1 MILNKSIK
9 RGNEIKMLLENFKKN
24 NTFENILLLFILVQP
39 ILDLAT
45 SLAINYFNSEF
56 TAGILIRFA
65 MMAVGV
71 VYLFFISDSK
81 KKRTSIIYLIL
92 LGLFLLMG
100 FANNILVKSPMSM
113 GEEIKFI
120 IKSVYFVIFFFS
132 YLFVFKQLQSRTSW
146 RNTIQRYIFY
156 AMSLVGLSMVLAAI
170 TDTAFNSY
178 TYNKVGHTGWFYA
191 GNEIGAI
198 MSICFPIVIL
208 YAIKKTTS
216 LKTSYYW
223 IPVLLILYSLM
234 AVGTKVG
241 FGAALITIIISLFMM
256 IVEYLMKRKKQA
268 ITFNLKTN
276 LIINTIVLILFLLY
290 IPFSPIAENTSIHL
304 SLLENKEKT
313 ETPSAQKPT
322 KPGKHQTDKK
332 PLNNEQLENLM
343 LSSRGE
349 YLNQQKE
356 YFTDAPISQKVLG
369 MGYAGNYKESPKLT
383 EMDFY
388 DLFFSFGI
396 AGFILYFIPFILLA
410 IAILKKIFTHFTSYF
425 TLENVLVAS
434 GIVLGLGIAFTAG
447 HVFTAP
453 AVSIYLAIL
462 IASLYMKVVH
472 PS

>member
-1 MILNKSIK
+1 
-9 RGNEIKMLLENFKKN
+9 MLLENLKRKN
-24 NTFENILLLFILVQP
+24 IFENILLLFILVQP

-45 SLAINYFNSEF
+45 SLAINYLNSEF

-71 VYLFFISDSK
+71 IYLFFISDSA

-92 LGLFLLMG
+92 LGLFLVLG
-100 FANNILVKSPMSM
+100 FVNNIMVKSPISM
-113 GEEIKFI
+113 GEELKFI
-120 IKSVYFVIFFFS
+120 IKSVYFVVFFFS
-132 YLFVFKQLQSRTSW
+132 YLYVFKQLQSRTSW
-146 RNTIQRYIFY
+146 GNTIQRYIVY
-156 AMSLVGLSMVLAAI
+156 AMSLVGLSMFIAGI
-170 TDTAFNSY
+170 TNTAFSSY

-223 IPVLLILYSLM
+223 IPVLLLIYSLM

-241 FGAALITIIISLFMM
+241 FGAALITMVISLFML
-256 IVEYLMKRKKQA
+256 IFELITKRKDRK
-268 ITFNLKTN
+268 FNLKTN
-276 LIINTIVLILFLLY
+276 LIINAIVFILFILY

-304 SLLENKEKT
+304 SLLQNEEKT
-313 ETPSAQKPT
+313 DNQTVKPE
-322 KPGKHQTDKK
+322 KPGKHQTEKENLD
-332 PLNNEQLENLM
+332 NQQLEDLM
-343 LSSRGE
+343 LSSRGA
-349 YLNQQKE
+349 YLDQQKE
-356 YFTDAPISQKVLG
+356 FFAEAPVSQKILG
-369 MGYAGNYKESPKLT
+369 MGYAGNYKEYPKLT

-396 AGFILYFIPFILLA
+396 IGFILYFIPFLLLA
-410 IAILKKIFTHFTSYF
+410 VLIIKKIFTNIKSNF

-434 GIVLGLGIAFTAG
+434 GIILGVGIAFSAG

-462 IASLYMKVVH
+462 VAYLYMKIVN